1 MKMTYEKII
10 SLISGIEHM
19 YYDGEDDFGCLSNTD
34 DYNFKINYTHKGGLV
49 ITNMRTEK
57 SVTINPFD
65 WGNIKESV
73 KPYKDK
79 MYEELEL
86 AVVVKLDEE
95 MDKVMSFSEE
105 EISKMTEEEQT
116 RFLTKLAKLINEEK
130 ERL

>member
-1 MKMTYEKII
+1 MKMTYEE
-10 SLISGIEHM
+10 LLNMISGIEHM
-19 YYDGEDDFGCLSNTD
+19 YFEGEDDFGCFSNTN
-34 DYNFKINYTHKGGLV
+34 DYNFKIDYTKKDGLV

-65 WGNIKESV
+65 WSNIKESV
-73 KPYKDK
+73 RPYKDK

-95 MDKVMSFSEE
+95 MDKVMRLSEE